1 MCEQILANIIN
12 NTIAMTALEN
22 CIKILEQDART
33 IDLVDA
39 LVKRRD
45 EIDEENE
52 DFLDEAAGGEFDIGK
67 AH

>member
-1 MCEQILANIIN
+1 MREQILANIIN
-12 NTIAMTALEN
+12 NTIAVSALEN

-39 LVKRRD
+39 LAKRRD

-52 DFLDEAAGGEFDIGK
+52 GFLDEAAGGEFDIGK

>member
-52 DFLDEAAGGEFDIGK
+52 DFLGEAAGGEFDIGK